1 MISTR
6 MTAVII
12 SILAL
17 ALASCSGDDRI
28 TSGRT
33 VNKDSRFV
41 LMQGQWQL
49 KSGQL
54 ILITL
59 RMDSISGE
67 TWVLS
72 DGETLKWETVQDN
85 LKPIYKK
92 DPKTNKWGL
101 GIGLPDGR
109 DINDL
114 SKEELIRIVQ
124 SMLRAQQNMNPNDP
138 LGSRGDSSSTKPK

>member
-6 MTAVII
+6 MITVII

-17 ALASCSGDDRI
+17 ALGSCSGGDQI
-28 TSGRT
+28 TSSRI
-33 VNKDSRFV
+33 VNKDPRFV
-41 LMQGQWQL
+41 LIQGQRQL
-49 KSGQL
+49 KGGQL
-54 ILITL
+54 IPITL
-59 RMDSISGE
+59 RMDLISGE

-72 DGETLKWETVQDN
+72 DGEPLKWEVVQDN

-92 DPKTNKWGL
+92 DAKTNKWVL
-101 GIGLPDGR
+101 GIQLPDGR

-124 SMLRAQQNMNPNDP
+124 SMLHTQQNVSQNDP
-138 LGSRGDSSSTKPK
+138 LGIRDDTRTKK